1 MSAGYQEPPAVS
13 SVSEPLR
20 PSEAVGGLLAA
31 MAIFLGAL
39 SFGDISFTINGVE
52 LAFRPIRV
60 GAPAE
65 LLALLSVAMVGRQHR
80 RLAAF
85 AVGFCAISWFVG
97 MTIAVIT
104 RHPLY

>member
-1 MSAGYQEPPAVS
+1 MTSLQQPEPVSPVSA
-13 SVSEPLR
+13 PLR

-31 MAIFLGAL
+31 AAIFLGAL
-39 SFGDISFTINGVE
+39 SFGDISFTINGVD
-52 LAFRPIRV
+52 LAFRPVRV
-60 GAPAE
+60 GVAAE
-65 LLALLSVAMVGRQHR
+65 LLALLSTAMVGRQHR

-85 AVGFCAISWFVG
+85 AVTFCAIAWFAG

>member
-1 MSAGYQEPPAVS
+1 MTSLHEPEPVS
-13 SVSEPLR
+13 PVSESLP

-31 MAIFLGAL
+31 AAIFLGAL
-39 SFGDISFTINGVE
+39 SFGDISFTINGVD

-65 LLALLSVAMVGRQHR
+65 LLALVSALMAGPHNR

-85 AVGFCAISWFVG
+85 AVGFCALSWFVG
-97 MTIAVIT
+97 MVIAVLT

>member
-1 MSAGYQEPPAVS
+1 MTAQVPEVSPVREPQ
-13 SVSEPLR
+13 R
-20 PSEAVGGLLAA
+20 PSEAVAGLLAA
-31 MAIFLGAL
+31 MAIFLGVLAL
-39 SFGDISFTINGVE
+39 GDISFTINGVH
-52 LAFRPIRV
+52 LAFRPVRV

-65 LLALLSVAMVGRQHR
+65 LLALVSVAMAGRHNR

-85 AVGFCAISWFVG
+85 AVGFCAMSWFVG